1 MPWTIDDVD
10 KYKKGL
16 TDDQKK
22 KWVAIANSALA
33 KCEKD
38 GGNDCE
44 QHAIMQAN
52 GAMGDMSQK
61 EYSDKYKIENV
72 ELFATGTWNGDA
84 YTEQDLDA
92 MVTAFDKVGYNP
104 PLKPGH
110 SDEPGTPALG
120 WVANLK
126 RVGDKLVGD
135 LIDMP
140 KKVYD
145 VIKDRLFDTVSAEI
159 YWDLERNGKTFKR
172 ALKAVALLGAEIPAV
187 DLKPL
192 SETFS
197 KMGKSKWYTIVGK
210 DQEGIIINNLEGD
223 KGKEHME
230 KELNEAIAEFKLK
243 VIQLEDSIKLNA
255 TASDVSQIKKELE
268 EANKKLAL
276 FAEDQ
281 KKATIE
287 AKLQK
292 FKIPVLRPFLKA
304 IYQNMDSQKVMKF
317 SVDQK
322 EQDMTMEAIVDTFID
337 QLNRSAEKMFT
348 DIATVDINRPNREA
362 EDNPGNEVDK
372 RVKEFMQKNSEKDYG
387 VALKAVLK
395 ADPELKKAYAK

>member
-1 MPWTIDDVD
+1 MPFNIEDVD
-10 KYKKGL
+10 KHKKDL

-22 KWVAIANSALA
+22 KWVAIANASLI

-38 GGNDCE
+38 GGSDCDKK
-44 QHAIMQAN
+44 AIMQASS
-52 GAMGDMSQK
+52 AMGDMSQK
-61 EYSDKYKIENV
+61 EYSERFEIKNV
-72 ELFATGTWNGDA
+72 EIFATGVWNGDK
-84 YTEQDLDA
+84 YTEQDLDE
-92 MVTAFDKVGYNP
+92 MVDAFSKVGYNP

-135 LIDMP
+135 LIDLP

-145 VIKDRLFDTVSAEI
+145 SIKDRLFDTVSAEI
-159 YWDLERNGKTFKR
+159 YWDLERNGSTFKR

-197 KMGKSKWYTIVGK
+197 KMGSSKWYTIADK
-210 DQEGIIINNLEGD
+210 DKGGITINNTEG
-223 KGKEHME
+223 KKESDHME
-230 KELNEAIAEFKLK
+230 KELSETLAAFKAK
-243 VIQLEDSIKLNA
+243 VTQLEESIKLNA
-255 TASDVSQIKKELE
+255 TTNDVSQIKKELE
-268 EANKKLAL
+268 EANKKLTL
-276 FAEDQ
+276 FAEGH
-281 KKATIE
+281 KHAAIE

-304 IYQNMDSQKVMKF
+304 IYENMDSTKVTKF
-317 SVDQK
+317 TVDKK
-322 EQDMTMEAIVDTFID
+322 EQDMTIEAVVDTFVD
-337 QLNRSAEKMFT
+337 QLNRSAEKMFV
-348 DIATVDINRPNREA
+348 DMATVDINRPDREA
-362 EDNPGNEVDK
+362 EENAGNEVDK
-372 RVKEFMQKNSEKDYG
+372 RTKEYMLKNSEKDYK
-387 VALKAVLK
+387 VALKAVLN